1 MCSVST
7 RGNSN
12 ASRNQPVRSAVQTS
26 GGRSTGP
33 PSAPRATTAAAAS
46 ASEGPPI
53 YCGRGATSS
62 IVPTHVFRPRT
73 GAQGAQRDAGGRV
86 RIDDGGSND
95 LWLLR
100 RPPSSTTTPATQSAW
115 PCHPS
120 TSRDTSTVSGSFS
133 VPERRFFRRRENAA
147 VARSFWPDRRAW
159 SCRRARGPLERR
171 KRLPWRRV
179 SVGFGWISS
188 RDRTNVIRSR
198 QHPHGWA

>member
-1 MCSVST
+1 MCGVST

-46 ASEGPPI
+46 ASEGPRR
-53 YCGRGATSS
+53 YCGRGATSN

-73 GAQGAQRDAGGRV
+73 GAQSAQRDAGGRV

-100 RPPSSTTTPATQSAW
+100 RSTSSTTRPARRGARAW
-115 PCHPS
+115 DPS
-120 TSRDTSTVSGSFS
+120 TARDTPTVSGSFS
-133 VPERRFFRRRENAA
+133 VLETRFFRRRENAA
-147 VARSFWPDRRAW
+147 VARSFWPDRRVW
-159 SCRRARGPLERR
+159 SWRRARGPLERR
-171 KRLPWRRV
+171 KRPLCRRV
-179 SVGFGWISS
+179 SADFGWISS
-188 RDRTNVIRSR
+188 RDRTNAIRSL

>member
-33 PSAPRATTAAAAS
+33 PSAPRATMAAAAS
-46 ASEGPPI
+46 ASEGPRR
-53 YCGRGATSS
+53 YYGRGATSN
-62 IVPTHVFRPRT
+62 IVPTDVFRPRT

-100 RPPSSTTTPATQSAW
+100 RSASSTTRPATRGARPW
-115 PCHPS
+115 DPS
-120 TSRDTSTVSGSFS
+120 TSRDTPTVSGSFS
-133 VPERRFFRRRENAA
+133 VPETRFFRRRENAA
-147 VARSFWPDRRAW
+147 VARSFWSDRRVW
-159 SCRRARGPLERR
+159 SWRRARGPLERR
-171 KRLPWRRV
+171 KRPLCRRV
-179 SVGFGWISS
+179 SADFGWISS
-188 RDRTNVIRSR
+188 RDRTNAIRSL